1 MLNVV
6 VLRQFLNATPMTQ
19 NEIARKM
26 GIGQGLFSMK
36 VNGQRRF
43 SVPEAIKLAEI
54 LQLNFEDFKQ
64 IWRNE

>member
-6 VLRQFLNATPMTQ
+6 VLKQFLNATPMTQ

-26 GIGQGLFSMK
+26 GIGQSLFSMK

-64 IWRNE
+64 IWCNE

>member
-6 VLRQFLNATPMTQ
+6 VLRQFLDAMPMSQ
-19 NEIARKM
+19 KEIARAM
-26 GIGQGLFSMK
+26 NIGQGLFSMK

-64 IWRNE
+64 IWRNA

>member
-6 VLRQFLNATPMTQ
+6 VLRQFLDATPMSQ
-19 NEIARKM
+19 NEIARAM
-26 GIGQGLFSMK
+26 NIGQGLFSMK

-43 SVPEAIKLAEI
+43 SVPEAIKLAGI

-64 IWRNE
+64 IWRNA